1 MPLSSFS
8 LFIVLARK
16 SSIELTLVSDNEEPC
31 LVPGLKWNASFSIK
45 CNLCFKFCNT
55 ALSWSPLLPPPQL
68 CRYVF
73 QSSRSVSA
81 P

>member
-16 SSIELTLVSDNEEPC
+16 SSIVLTLVSDNEEPC

-45 CNLCFKFCNT
+45 CNLCVKFCNT
-55 ALSWSPLLPPPQL
+55 ALSWFPLQL
-68 CRYVF
+68 CGYVL
-73 QSSRSVSA
+73 QSSRLVPA